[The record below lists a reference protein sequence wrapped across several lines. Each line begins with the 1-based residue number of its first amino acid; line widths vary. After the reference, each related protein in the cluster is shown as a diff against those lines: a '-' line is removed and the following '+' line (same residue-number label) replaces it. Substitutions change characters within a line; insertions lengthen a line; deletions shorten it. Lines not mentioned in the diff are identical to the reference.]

1 QYAASREAVELL
13 HPGYSRQLRNP
24 LAVSWEQIPYSE
36 GPWLQREH
44 FPAAASAL
52 LDEPHGR
59 VYFAGDGLVQSG
71 VGIWQES
78 AANSARHVVAQLA
91 ERVTQLRQISTL
103 AAS

>member
-1 QYAASREAVELL
+1 
-13 HPGYSRQLRNP
+13 RNP

-44 FPAAASAL
+44 FPADASRL
-52 LDEPHGR
+52 LEQAHGR

-78 AANSARHVVAQLA
+78 AANSARFVVAQLA
-91 ERVTQLRQISTL
+91 ERVTQQRHI
-103 AAS
+103 AA

>member
-1 QYAASREAVELL
+1 M
-13 HPGYSRQLRNP
+13 
-24 LAVSWEQIPYSE
+24 SWEQIPYSE

-44 FPAAASAL
+44 FPAEASAL
-52 LDEPHGR
+52 LEEPHGR

-78 AANSARHVVAQLA
+78 AANSARHVVGQLA
-91 ERVTQLRQISTL
+91 ERIIQQRQTATL